1 MLSYTFS
8 SNALYILTS
17 FLQNITRTWIV
28 GLELR
33 NTLNMY
39 LKMTGETQFVS
50 DSLQLFWGCHEMSK
64 KYEGACLSG
73 TNTCLEKKHA
83 GPHCFR
89 YHCPTAT
96 TQRHAFNNKENHV
109 TVTETARE
117 CSFESPSCSE
127 TNSNL
132 KEWSQKG
139 QELFLTPNCLYA
151 VGKTRTS
158 VNWTQAGIP
167 RSTFWTRDHKEVW
180 TPQHM
185 SSGDSAAYYLPDSS
199 TVQRPW
205 AKDYIAKMITH
216 FLWYNITSRCKLRQK
231 KCTCWVTESARRQNL
246 RAIKLVLTQQFLV
259 STEKGDHTGPAS
271 FLGMQDSSY
280 AHPTGQ

>member
-1 MLSYTFS
+1 MKC
-8 SNALYILTS
+8 
-17 FLQNITRTWIV
+17 
-28 GLELR
+28 LR
-33 NTLNMY
+33 NTKAPVRNQHLSRKEACRPT
-39 LKMTGETQFVS
+39 LFQI
-50 DSLQLFWGCHEMSK
+50 SL
-64 KYEGACLSG
+64 
-73 TNTCLEKKHA
+73 
-83 GPHCFR
+83 PHSNHTEAHNLC
-89 YHCPTAT
+89 
-96 TQRHAFNNKENHV
+96 RHAFNNKENHI

-132 KEWSQKG
+132 KGWSQKG

-151 VGKTRTS
+151 MGKTRTS

-216 FLWYNITSRCKLRQK
+216 FL
-231 KCTCWVTESARRQNL
+231 
-246 RAIKLVLTQQFLV
+246 
-259 STEKGDHTGPAS
+259 
-271 FLGMQDSSY
+271 
-280 AHPTGQ
+280 